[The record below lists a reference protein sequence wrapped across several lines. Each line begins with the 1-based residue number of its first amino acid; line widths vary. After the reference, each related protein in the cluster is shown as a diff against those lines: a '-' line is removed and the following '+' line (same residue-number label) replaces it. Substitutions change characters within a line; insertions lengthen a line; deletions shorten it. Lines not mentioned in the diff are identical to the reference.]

1 MASEKDF
8 LLVSISVLSTSHIHK
23 EHVTRLR
30 WSRHPDL
37 FDTKHI
43 FFAHGGGGGGG
54 GGVGVS
60 TFFNV
65 QIMGADSKFCGAITT
80 REAFA

>member
-1 MASEKDF
+1 MAFEKDF
-8 LLVSISVLSTSHIHK
+8 LLISTSVLSTSHIHK

-43 FFAHGGGGGGG
+43 FFAHGG
-54 GGVGVS
+54 VGVS

-65 QIMGADSKFCGAITT
+65 EIMGADSKFCGAITT